1 MKNVVVTD
9 SYLQG
14 RFFVGG
20 VVGWNE
26 GDIINCN
33 NTGNVTVSGFSSYD
47 YIGGVV
53 GVNYGSVSECS
64 NSGNISGNDNVG
76 GIVGL
81 NYGTISRC
89 YNDASVSSNASYDYV
104 GGVVGRNY
112 NGNVINCYNT
122 GNISGSAP
130 YSCVGGVVGYN
141 EELCTI
147 TNCYN
152 TGDTVGSISGSY
164 IGGVVGRNFS
174 IVSNCYLLGSF
185 DSVGNDYGQ
194 VKTSEQFASGEVA
207 YLLGEP
213 FGQLLGIETAPV
225 LGGNTVYRNQIGGCT
240 TGTYTYAYENEER
253 TLITHNWSDATCTT
267 PKTCATCGTTDGNV
281 LQHSFGETTVHKPA
295 PGVMGYSEHTC
306 TACGHTEQFDFV
318 ELQGFT
324 VSGLI
329 NSFLLDGEI
338 KIELL
343 VDSEVQYST
352 VVVGSNVRYEIEDVV
367 SGTYTLRISKGNH
380 VTREY
385 EVVVGQEDVRID
397 AIICP
402 IGDVTGDGLVNIKD
416 FQRLLR
422 HVNKTNPLTDYELAC
437 GDVTGDGV
445 CNIKDFQRLLRH
457 VNKTNPLF

>member
-1 MKNVVVTD
+1 M
-9 SYLQG
+9 
-14 RFFVGG
+14 
-20 VVGWNE
+20 
-26 GDIINCN
+26 
-33 NTGNVTVSGFSSYD
+33 
-47 YIGGVV
+47 
-53 GVNYGSVSECS
+53 
-64 NSGNISGNDNVG
+64 
-76 GIVGL
+76 
-81 NYGTISRC
+81 
-89 YNDASVSSNASYDYV
+89 
-104 GGVVGRNY
+104 
-112 NGNVINCYNT
+112 
-122 GNISGSAP
+122 
-130 YSCVGGVVGYN
+130 
-141 EELCTI
+141 
-147 TNCYN
+147 
-152 TGDTVGSISGSY
+152 
-164 IGGVVGRNFS
+164 
-174 IVSNCYLLGSF
+174 
-185 DSVGNDYGQ
+185 
-194 VKTSEQFASGEVA
+194 
-207 YLLGEP
+207 
-213 FGQLLGIETAPV
+213 
-225 LGGNTVYRNQIGGCT
+225 
-240 TGTYTYAYENEER
+240 
-253 TLITHNWSDATCTT
+253 
-267 PKTCATCGTTDGNV
+267 
-281 LQHSFGETTVHKPA
+281 HKPA

-352 VVVGSNVRYEIEDVV
+352 VVVGSNVRYAIEDVV